1 MRLLFRILSI
11 VCLLIAMVAVVIDAI
26 KNLAA
31 GTDWV
36 FTSLRDQWSTLSPY
50 SLAFAEKAV
59 ESHAGPFIWNPII
72 TELLRAPTWEAFGIV
87 GFVLFWLG
95 RDRAPAEIE
104 IN

>member
-1 MRLLFRILSI
+1 MRLLLRTLGI

-36 FTSLRDQWSTLSPY
+36 FTSLGDQWSSLSPN
-50 SLAFAEKAV
+50 SLAAAEKVV
-59 ESHAGPFIWNPII
+59 ETHAGHLLWNPII

-87 GFVLFWLG
+87 GFGLFWLG
-95 RDRAPAEIE
+95 RDRAPAELE
-104 IN
+104 IQ